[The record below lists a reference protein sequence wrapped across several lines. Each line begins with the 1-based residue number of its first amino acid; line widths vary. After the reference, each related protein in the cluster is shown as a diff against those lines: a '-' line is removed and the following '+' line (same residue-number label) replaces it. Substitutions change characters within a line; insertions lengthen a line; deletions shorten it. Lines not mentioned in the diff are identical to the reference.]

1 MSLVCETTRI
11 LAAFLEPDG
20 SITAILL
27 FPDGPQPLSV
37 TIDPIETTIQVA
49 GPSPRPIDLTY
60 GVEAD
65 RHLRLIVAMHVDA
78 LAYERELER
87 SGHAPRRGP
96 AYEVDMN
103 IRTDHLPVPDDWA
116 EAAKLAADMDAA
128 AAAGAAHEPDAAP
141 IAC

>member
-1 MSLVCETTRI
+1 MSPVCETTRI

-27 FPDGPQPLSV
+27 FPDGAQPLSV

-60 GVEAD
+60 GAEAD

-87 SGHAPRRGP
+87 SGRDLRRGP
-96 AYEVDMN
+96 AYEADMN
-103 IRTDHLPVPDDWA
+103 IRTDHVPVPDDWA
-116 EAAKLAADMDAA
+116 EAVKLAADMDAA
-128 AAAGAAHEPDAAP
+128 ATASAAHESDPAP